1 MKVSNVVQSAPT
13 SKPAVIDLRMLLL
26 CLVAAALLLLAI
38 YALSVNPETDAFAV
52 VSNLVSP

>member
-13 SKPAVIDLRMLLL
+13 SKLAFIDLRMLLL
-26 CLVAAALLLLAI
+26 CLAAAALLLLAI
-38 YALSVNPETDAFAV
+38 YALSANPETDALAV